1 MDKSIIIE
9 NIDTKEAEKNFLALL
24 KNNETLFLNGE
35 WGSGKTEFLNN
46 ISKKRK
52 IILLDLWRIKDDRT
66 VANITFSKLFK
77 FQSYIIKIF
86 LIFCI
91 MVSILMTNVINLG
104 LEKKLNSI
112 GLLRDGNFNVVLIGG
127 VIALFVTIFQILKV
141 ESDSIYIFFLSKL
154 NWIKWS
160 KKVLV
165 VDDFDRIEESKQL
178 EAYKVFNILNGKL
191 PIIFVGDYAKIAK
204 NEDNYL
210 QKIID
215 RQVELPY
222 NIHPQSIWEKYFLQ
236 IEAKFDFVMDHDL
249 KKIFVNERRNL
260 REQKR
265 FNDYVNHEFIVK
277 GKLGHVQINQQLFII
292 YLYLFHKKYYL
303 KLLDNW
309 FPTMTMDHEIK
320 RGVFDNKME
329 EIIDTL
335 LYDNYKF
342 PDGFKKNKQGYILF
356 ENISNLSE
364 NDAKRILSVDRK
376 LKNSLIVDGQYYS
389 DFYKYITYIFNS
401 KTEEELIS
409 NEDKVRLLDISFN
422 LLKNDKYSAL
432 LGYIVNEVGTEWV
445 KNQKTVLSEADKEVE
460 LIKYYEDTY
469 LFEFDIS
476 QRIYLFLEIIQV
488 TRKESIYNYYINQA
502 KEIISNSSTY
512 NEQKNKPFLL
522 SLFVL
527 RSDRSWIE
535 PKNWNESII
544 TLINKL
550 NDGEYIL
557 FWSIYRLIKLQYEDL
572 EYKGI
577 LDFKKIKT
585 LEIIKDG
592 YDNSGNKA
600 DYSETVSI
608 FEERVKEIA
617 DKENLEVQEIY
628 RYDDL

>member
-1 MDKSIIIE
+1 MDKPIIIE
-9 NIDTKEAEKNFLALL
+9 NIDTKEAERNFLVLL
-24 KNNETLFLNGE
+24 KENETIFLNGE
-35 WGSGKTEFLNN
+35 WGSGKTEFLNK

-52 IILLDLWRIKDDRT
+52 IVLLDLWRVKDNRT

-77 FQSYIIKIF
+77 FQSYAIKIF
-86 LIFCI
+86 LIFCVMI
-91 MVSILMTNVINLG
+91 SILMTNVINLG
-104 LEKKLNSI
+104 LEKKLNSFA
-112 GLLRDGNFNVVLIGG
+112 LFKDGDFNVVIIGG
-127 VIALFVTIFQILKV
+127 IIALLVTIFQIFKV

-160 KKVLV
+160 KKVLI
-165 VDDFDRIEESKQL
+165 VDDFDRIDESKQL

-222 NIHPQSIWEKYFLQ
+222 SLHPQSIWEKYFLQ
-236 IEAKFDFVMDHDL
+236 IEEKFDFIMDDDL
-249 KKIFVNERRNL
+249 KQIFVNERRNL

-277 GKLGHVQINQQLFII
+277 GKLGHIQINQQLVII

-303 KLLDNW
+303 MLLDNW
-309 FPTMTMDHEIK
+309 FPIMTMNSELK
-320 RGVFDNKME
+320 RGVFDNEME
-329 EIIDTL
+329 KIIATL
-335 LYDNYKF
+335 LEVNYRF
-342 PDGFKKNKQGYILF
+342 PDDFKKNKQGYFLF

-364 NDAKRILSVDRK
+364 HDAKRILSVDRK
-376 LKNSLIVDGQYYS
+376 LKYSLIVGGKYYS

-409 NEDKVRLLDISFN
+409 ENDKERLVCMSFD

-432 LGYIVNEVGTEWV
+432 LGYVVNEIGAERSKYLT
-445 KNQKTVLSEADKEVE
+445 KTFNEKDKEEE
-460 LIKYYEDTY
+460 LIKYYESTY

-502 KEIISNSSTY
+502 KEIISNIKIY
-512 NEQKNKPFLL
+512 DEQKNKPFLL

-527 RSDRSWIE
+527 KSDRSWIVS
-535 PKNWNESII
+535 KNWDESII
-544 TLINKL
+544 TLVNNL
-550 NDGEYIL
+550 DDRDYIL
-557 FWSIYRLIKLQYEDL
+557 FWSIYRLINIQYEEL
-572 EYKGI
+572 NYKGVI
-577 LDFKKIKT
+577 DFKKIKT
-585 LEIIKDG
+585 LKIIKNG

-600 DYSETVSI
+600 DYSETVSL
-608 FEERVKEIA
+608 FEKRVKEIA
-617 DKENLEVQEIY
+617 DKEDLDVKEVHN
-628 RYDDL
+628 YDGP